1 MLVSQM
7 MILIL
12 EIVANTRVFQKTTA
26 LLQIMDFFETTVWK
40 FKNFSS
46 TQILREIIFVEV
58 ATWLRF

>member
-46 TQILREIIFVEV
+46 TQILREIIFVKV
-58 ATWLRF
+58 LKWMRF

>member
-12 EIVANTRVFQKTTA
+12 EIVANTMFFQKTTA
-26 LLQIMDFFETTVWK
+26 LLQIMDFFETKVWK

-46 TQILREIIFVEV
+46 TQILREIIFIKVSK
-58 ATWLRF
+58 WLRF